1 MAENVFEAVKQSV
14 STREAAEFY
23 GIKVSRTGM
32 ACCHFHDDKNPSMK
46 VDQRFH
52 CFGCGADGDVIDFTA
67 KLFNL
72 SPKEAAEKLA
82 QDFGLIYDSQ
92 APPRRRYVRQKTE
105 AQKFREDRQRCY
117 RVLSDYYYLLKK
129 WEADRSPRTPEEE
142 PHPRFVEAIQK
153 KAYVEYL
160 LDLFLYE
167 SEEEQKAWI
176 AEHTAEITHLERRL
190 KIMAENKPTNRE
202 RLREITDGIEQGIKE
217 LFESEKYMR
226 YLSVMSRF
234 HRYSVNNT
242 MLIYMQKP
250 DATLVAGYNKWKDQ
264 FERHVKKGEHGITII
279 APTPYKKKIEEQK
292 LDPDTKAPILDK
304 DGKIVTEEKEI
315 EIPMFRPVKV
325 FDVSQTDGKPLP
337 ELASSLSGNVP
348 NYEAFMEALRRSA
361 PVPITFEAMAADTD
375 GYFSADHQKIA
386 IRQGMSEVQT
396 VSATVHEIAH
406 SKLHNQKKIQIAND
420 EQYQEIELFDKP
432 GLFSN
437 GRIVRDNLPEGVYC
451 YDLRGSDYDPGEPV
465 CVEEQV
471 VVNHAGSV
479 LLTEPLELA
488 EDGRLMLTE
497 EEGLNFVG
505 GFSTLTQFLQEHR
518 KDRHTE
524 EVEAESISYAVCKYF
539 GIETGE
545 NSFGYIASWSQ
556 GKELKE
562 LRASLETINKTS
574 GTLISD
580 IERHYKEI
588 CKERGIDPN
597 SKAEPETA
605 PIEQPAGASK
615 VSDREPDGNL
625 TYYVAECME
634 FPNLGEYHDNLS
646 LEEAVRI
653 YQEIPAERMN
663 GIKGIGFE
671 LKDGSDYEGPFPI
684 LTGHTIY
691 LDTIQS
697 IDYYR
702 DNPLVQKAVQEL
714 AAAMPEMEVLGAD
727 ANQQEALFL
736 IDDATYLHIQPCDS
750 GWDYT
755 LYDAASMK
763 ELDGGQLDAPELSR
777 MKAVFQICDENDL
790 DSTSVRHAPLSMIE
804 TLQEAAYQQMQ
815 AEVSQMAASAQLPEA
830 QEQALDEYPMPDEQV
845 SIPDMQEY
853 GYFHDG
859 ILPVARERALELD
872 AAGLTV
878 YVLHEDNTESMV
890 FDPQEIMDHGGLFG
904 VDHEEWE
911 ESPQFHEKVMERQ
924 EHQQEREQ
932 AFLSQNRDCFAIY
945 QVKHTDELRDIRYE
959 GMDWL
964 RSIGQAVKRE
974 NYDLIYTAPLE
985 PCKSPQAAVE
995 QLYNQFN
1002 NDHPADYHHPSMS
1015 VSDIV
1020 AIKQGGKVSCHY
1032 CDSVGFTQIP
1042 GFLPENPLKNAE
1054 MAVEDDYGMIDGI
1067 INNGAKEPTVAELE
1081 QQARSGQPI
1090 SLMELAAATHREERE
1105 KKKSVMEQLKGQP
1118 KTEHKKTAP
1127 KKSAEREI

>member
-1 MAENVFEAVKQSV
+1 MAENVFEAVKLSV

-23 GIKVSRTGM
+23 GIKVSRSGM
-32 ACCHFHDDKNPSMK
+32 ACCPFHDDKNPSMK

-52 CFGCGADGDVIDFTA
+52 CFGCGEDGDVIDFTA

-129 WEADRSPRTPEEE
+129 WEADRSPSTPEEE

-167 SEEEQKAWI
+167 SEEEQKVWI
-176 AEHTAEITHLERRL
+176 AEHTTEITHLERRL

-386 IRQGMSEVQT
+386 ICQGMSEVQT

-437 GRIVRDNLPEGVYC
+437 GRIARDNLPEGVYC

-505 GFSTLTQFLQEHR
+505 GFSTLTQFLQEQR

-562 LRASLETINKTS
+562 LRTSLETINKTS

-588 CKERGIDPN
+588 CKERGIDPLA
-597 SKAEPETA
+597 KAEPETA
-605 PIEQPAGASK
+605 PIEQPEDAAK
-615 VSDREPDGNL
+615 VADRQPTGNL

-671 LKDGSDYEGPFPI
+671 LKDGSDYEGSFPI
-684 LTGHTIY
+684 LTGQTID
-691 LDTIQS
+691 LDTIQA

-702 DNPLVQKAVQEL
+702 DNPLVQKAVKEL

-736 IDDATYLHIQPCDS
+736 IDDATYLHIQSCDS

-763 ELDGGQLDAPELSR
+763 ELDGGQLDMPEISR
-777 MKAVFQICDENDL
+777 MKAVLQICDDNDL
-790 DSTSVRHAPLSMIE
+790 GRDSVKYAPLSMIE

-815 AEVSQMAASAQLPEA
+815 AEASQMAASSQLPEA

-845 SIPDMQEY
+845 STPDMQEY
-853 GYFHDG
+853 GYFYDG
-859 ILPVARERALELD
+859 MLPVTRERALELD

-904 VDHEEWE
+904 VDREEWE
-911 ESPQFHEKVMERQ
+911 KSPQFHEKVMERQ

-945 QVKHTDELRDIRYE
+945 QVSRDDPQNVRF
-959 GMDWL
+959 MNLDWL
-964 RSIGQAVKRE
+964 KSHDISIDRS
-974 NYDLIYTAPLE
+974 NYDLIYTAPLRE
-985 PCKSPQAAVE
+985 SGTVPE
-995 QLYNQFN
+995 QLEKLYEQFN
-1002 NDHPADYHHPSMS
+1002 LQKPADFHSPSMS

-1020 AIKQGGKVSCHY
+1020 AIKQDGKVSCHY

-1090 SLMELAAATHREERE
+1090 SLMDLAAAAHREERE
-1105 KKKSVMEQLKGQP
+1105 KKKSVMEQLKSQP
-1118 KTEHKKTAP
+1118 KAEHKKIAP